1 MTGSASPSYFNPRSP
16 YGERPWPWASRP
28 PRTDFNPR
36 SPYGERRY
44 SRWADPQPG
53 TFQSTLPIR
62 GATLRS
68 AAIDRYVSTISIH
81 APHTGS
87 DVPHSFSSTTNADF
101 NPRSPYGERH
111 DYTAVWDATNN
122 FNPRSPY
129 GERRRAGGTPRAPSH
144 FNPRSPYGERLVKC
158 LVPDGPQEISIH
170 APHTGSDSAV
180 ALSASE
186 PAIFQSTLPIRGA
199 TPSPLYRW
207 PGCEFQSTLPIR
219 GATLFIRDYDA
230 VGLFQSTLPIRGAT
244 LVGRW

>member
-1 MTGSASPSYFNPRSP
+1 MNLMSLQSTLPIRGATGHLRVPAAQGAISIHAPHTGSDVRQPWTGLWPSYFNPRSPYGERPSGMTGSASPSYFNPRSP

-101 NPRSPYGERH
+101 NPRSPYGER
-111 DYTAVWDATNN
+111 
-122 FNPRSPY
+122 
-129 GERRRAGGTPRAPSH
+129 
-144 FNPRSPYGERLVKC
+144 RL
-158 LVPDGPQEISIH
+158 S
-170 APHTGSDSAV
+170 
-180 ALSASE
+180 
-186 PAIFQSTLPIRGA
+186 
-199 TPSPLYRW
+199 
-207 PGCEFQSTLPIR
+207 
-219 GATLFIRDYDA
+219 
-230 VGLFQSTLPIRGAT
+230 
-244 LVGRW
+244 